1 MMAFTA
7 FSSLVYT
14 FIILDYYNAPY
25 FPFEQSKNGSV
36 ITSKYYFKSWA
47 RIVPYIM
54 GLFVGI

>member
-7 FSSLVYT
+7 FSSCLYC
-14 FIILDYYNAPY
+14 FIIFDYYNSPY
-25 FPFEQSKNGSV
+25 FPFELTANLTNV
-36 ITSKYYFKSWA
+36 TSKYYFKSWA